1 MTRGAEKSTQSKVTR
16 ALSPRILKMNE
27 RRKELKASGAI
38 ILGRPKGVLN
48 AKTIAKIKGK
58 EAFDKAVAERAGLL
72 ADDLFRN
79 SRNGDTQAAKVLL
92 EHTFGKPK
100 DNSLRDVVTAFS
112 LLAFATHA
120 ANLGAQPIDAN
131 KDVTKI
137 EPLPSTLPHPRPSS
151 EE

>member
-1 MTRGAEKSTQSKVTR
+1 MSTKGEKRTQTLVTR
-16 ALSPRILKMNE
+16 ELSPRILKMNA
-27 RRKELKASGAI
+27 RKAELKAQGFKI
-38 ILGRPKGVLN
+38 GGRPKGVLN

-131 KDVTKI
+131 KDITKI